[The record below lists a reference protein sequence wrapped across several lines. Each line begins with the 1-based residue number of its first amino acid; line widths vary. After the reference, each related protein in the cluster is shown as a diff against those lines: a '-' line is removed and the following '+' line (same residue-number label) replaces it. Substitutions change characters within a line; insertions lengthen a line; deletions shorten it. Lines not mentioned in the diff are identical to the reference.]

1 MSDDIL
7 SLTAQIV
14 SAHVSKN
21 AVSSDELPSLI
32 RTVHRTLATVGQCPI
47 EPTKTEP
54 AVPIK
59 KSAFADHLVCLECGK
74 HFSML
79 KRHLM
84 TDHRLTPAQYRAKF
98 ELPPEYPLTAPDYA
112 SIRSAMAKRI
122 GLGRGRREAMAT
134 VDG

>member
-14 SAHVSKN
+14 STCSKN
-21 AVSSDELPSLI
+21 AVSSDQLPSLI
-32 RTVHRTLATVGQCPI
+32 RDVHQTLATVGQSPI
-47 EPTKTEP
+47 EPTKAEP

-74 HFSML
+74 HFSTL

-84 TDHRLTPAQYRAKF
+84 ADHRLTPAQYRAKF
-98 ELPPEYPLTAPDYA
+98 GLPPEYPLTARPTMPA
-112 SIRSAMAKRI
+112 SNLQWLKGF
-122 GLGRGRREAMAT
+122 GLAVADVRQCQG
-134 VDG
+134 